1 MSHKRIIIC
10 IMLVLFLLP
19 AFAISQMDDI
29 KEYTVSEGDTLWDIS
44 SQELND
50 FFLWPKVWKEN
61 PEIANPDLIFPGQK
75 IRIPL
80 YVLREFE
87 TPTEP
92 PRKAVV
98 EIMPKQTVQPAERK
112 PSYLVSKNLLIA
124 SGYISDSIP
133 SHGTISG
140 SPEGKTL
147 LGNGDLVFVQT
158 RDSVDIGDTFYILRG
173 GQVATHPKTR
183 RRLGYVIEILGVA
196 KIKDFDLGETIAE
209 ITHSFNPIGIGDH
222 LDPYYEINPP
232 VAEKSPR
239 KPDIEGYVVA
249 TTLLREFNSALD
261 VIYID
266 KGSDDGIQVGD
277 MFRTINLGEIKTQNG
292 FIQIINAQDATSTA
306 VVRKS
311 TLPIG
316 KGNLFSQAR

>member
-1 MSHKRIIIC
+1 MAILII
-10 IMLVLFLLP
+10 LP
-19 AFAISQMDDI
+19 VFAIAQMDEI
-29 KEYTVSEGDTLWDIS
+29 KEYTVTKGDTLWDIS

-61 PEIANPDLIFPGQK
+61 PEIENPDLIFPGQK

-80 YVLREFE
+80 YLLQEFA
-87 TPTEP
+87 TPTAPPLRAVAEP
-92 PRKAVV
+92 KPERA
-98 EIMPKQTVQPAERK
+98 VQPVEPK

-147 LGNGDLVFVQT
+147 LGNGDLVFVKT
-158 RDSVDIGDTFYILRG
+158 RNSVDIGDTFYILRG
-173 GQVATHPKTR
+173 GQVATHPKTN

-209 ITHSFNPIGIGDH
+209 ITHSFNPITIGDH

-232 VAEKSPR
+232 LAIESPR
-239 KPDIEGYVVA
+239 KPDIKGYIVA
-249 TTLLREFNSALD
+249 TTLLREFNSSLD

-266 KGSDDGIQVGD
+266 KGLNHGIQVGD
-277 MFRTINLGEIKTQNG
+277 MFRTINLGDIKTQNG

-311 TLPIG
+311 TLPIS

>member
-1 MSHKRIIIC
+1 MSHNRIIIC
-10 IMLVLFLLP
+10 IMLVLLFLP
-19 AFAISQMDDI
+19 ALAISQMDDI
-29 KEYTVSEGDTLWDIS
+29 KEYTVTEGDTLWDIS

-87 TPTEP
+87 TPAEP
-92 PRKAVV
+92 PRKAVA
-98 EIMPKQTVQPAERK
+98 ETKPEKAIQRIERK

-124 SGYISDSIP
+124 SGYISDTIP

-158 RDSVDIGDTFYILRG
+158 RDSVNIGDTFYILRG
-173 GQVATHPKTR
+173 GQVATHPKTKR
-183 RRLGYVIEILGVA
+183 QLGHVIEILGVA

-209 ITHSFNPIGIGDH
+209 ITHSFNPITIGDH
-222 LDPYYEINPP
+222 LDPYYKINPP
-232 VAEKSPR
+232 LAIESPR

-249 TTLLREFNSALD
+249 TTLLREFNSSLD
-261 VIYID
+261 IIYID
-266 KGSDDGIQVGD
+266 KGLDDGIQVGD
-277 MFRTINLGEIKTQNG
+277 VFRTINIGLIKQQNG
-292 FIQIINAQDATSTA
+292 FIQIISAQDVTSTA

>member
-1 MSHKRIIIC
+1 MVYALRDPIVGNLDRIQ
-10 IMLVLFLLP
+10 V
-19 AFAISQMDDI
+19 I
-29 KEYTVSEGDTLWDIS
+29 KGWLDSNGKTHEKVYDVVWSGDR
-44 SQELND
+44 
-50 FFLWPKVWKEN
+50 K
-61 PEIANPDLIFPGQK
+61 PGQK

-80 YVLREFE
+80 YLLQEYE
-87 TPTEP
+87 TPTAPPLRAVAEP
-92 PRKAVV
+92 KPERA
-98 EIMPKQTVQPAERK
+98 VQPVERK

-124 SGYISDSIP
+124 SGYISNSIP

-147 LGNGDLVFVQT
+147 LGNGDLVFVKT

-173 GQVATHPKTR
+173 GQVATHPKTKK
-183 RRLGYVIEILGVA
+183 RLGYVIEILGVA

-209 ITHSFNPIGIGDH
+209 ITHSFNPITIGDH
-222 LDPYYEINPP
+222 LQPYYEINPP
-232 VAEKSPR
+232 VAEESPR
-239 KPDIEGYVVA
+239 KPDVEGYIVA

-261 VIYID
+261 IIYID
-266 KGSDDGIQVGD
+266 KGRDDGVQVGD
-277 MFRTINLGEIKTQNG
+277 LFRTINLGDIKTQNG
-292 FIQIINAQDATSTA
+292 VIQVINAQDATATA